1 MERAIFRIIDA
12 NFNRAREATRLME
25 EYCRFALNSSEL
37 TGRAKK
43 LRHQICDA
51 IGKLDPNMLIT
62 SRDIHTD
69 VGRDMAVEGQ
79 FSRLNLSDCFTAAAK
94 RLTEALRVLAE
105 TTQTLEPAVAQVFE
119 QLRFDAYSLEKD
131 TLIQSSAAKKF
142 ASVRL
147 YILLTVS
154 NDHSDS
160 QILDLVKACAAGG
173 ADCIQLRAK
182 GIGDR
187 RTFELAGETVK
198 ICKDADVISIIN
210 DRVDIAAAA
219 GADGVHLGWDDL
231 PTEQARKMQLT
242 PMIFGLSTHSIDQL
256 KTAIAQRADYVSLG
270 PVFATNTKP
279 YLAPAG
285 LEYVAE
291 AMPLL
296 DDTTFGHVAVGG
308 ITLENIDE
316 VLKAGAQAVAVCSA
330 VTQAADPKA
339 MCYKLKDK
347 ITSMAT

>member
-1 MERAIFRIIDA
+1 MERTIFRIIAA
-12 NFNRAREATRLME
+12 NFNSAREAARLME
-25 EYCRFALNSSEL
+25 DYCRFALNSTEL

-51 IGKLDPNMLIT
+51 IGRLDSNMLIAG
-62 SRDIHTD
+62 RDIHTD
-69 VGRDMAVEGQ
+69 VGRGMVVEGQ
-79 FSRLNLSDCFTAAAK
+79 LSRLNLSDCFTAAAK

-105 TTQTLEPAVAQVFE
+105 TTQTFEPTVAQVFE

-131 TLIQSSAAKKF
+131 ALIQSIAAEKF

-154 NDHSDS
+154 NDRSDS
-160 QILDLVKACAAGG
+160 QILDMAKACAQGG

-182 GIGDR
+182 GISDG
-187 RTFELAGETVK
+187 RTFELAGETVR
-198 ICKDADVISIIN
+198 ICQDADVISIIN
-210 DRVDIAAAA
+210 DRVDIAVAA
-219 GADGVHLGWDDL
+219 GADGVHLGWEDL
-231 PTEQARKMQLT
+231 PTEQARKMQLA

-256 KTAIAQRADYVSLG
+256 KTAIAQKADYVSLG

-279 YLAPAG
+279 HLAPAG

-296 DDTTFGHVAVGG
+296 DDTALGHVAIGG

-316 VLKAGAQAVAVCSA
+316 VLKAGAQAIAVCSA

-339 MCYKLKDK
+339 MCRKLKDK
-347 ITSMAT
+347 LQKM

>member
-1 MERAIFRIIDA
+1 MERALFRIIDA
-12 NFNRAREATRLME
+12 NFNRAREAARLME
-25 EYCRFALNSSEL
+25 EYCRFALNSREL

-51 IGKLDPNMLIT
+51 IRRLDPNMLIT
-62 SRDIHTD
+62 GRDIHTD
-69 VGRDMAVEGQ
+69 VGRDMVVESQ
-79 FSRLNLSDCFTAAAK
+79 LSRLSLSDCFTAAAK

-131 TLIQSSAAKKF
+131 TLIQSSAAEKF

-147 YILLTVS
+147 YVLITGID
-154 NDHSDS
+154 DHSDS
-160 QILDLVKACAAGG
+160 QILDLAKACAAGG

-182 GIGDR
+182 SISDG
-187 RTFELAGETVK
+187 RTFELAGEIVK
-198 ICKDADVISIIN
+198 VCKDADVISIIN
-210 DRVDIAAAA
+210 DRVDIAVAA
-219 GADGVHLGWDDL
+219 GADGVHLGWEDL
-231 PTEQARKMQLT
+231 PTEQARKMQLA

-256 KTAIAQRADYVSLG
+256 KTGIAQKADYVSLG

-279 YLAPAG
+279 HLAPAG

-296 DDTTFGHVAVGG
+296 DDTALGHVAIGG
-308 ITLENIDE
+308 ITLENIGQ
-316 VLKAGAQAVAVCSA
+316 VLKAGAEAVAVCSA
-330 VTQAADPKA
+330 VTQAADPKV
-339 MCYKLKDK
+339 MCHKLKDK
-347 ITSMAT
+347 IMSVAT